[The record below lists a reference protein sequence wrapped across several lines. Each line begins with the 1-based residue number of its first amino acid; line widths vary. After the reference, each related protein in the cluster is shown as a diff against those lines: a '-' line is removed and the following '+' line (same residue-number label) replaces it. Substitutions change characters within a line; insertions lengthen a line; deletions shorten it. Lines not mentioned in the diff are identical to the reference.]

1 MILDEDK
8 RIKVIFDVS
17 FNTQDYDEANELNK
31 KLASLIDDGEFLL
44 PLLDEID
51 ESDHS
56 KWTVCGNAG
65 YTQRYAGEYFST
77 CSIELHLNSPIDE
90 ESVHDVK
97 QRFDD
102 TDTYHLV
109 DSLLEKIALNDC
121 EFTIIDVFMGQV
133 LS

>member
-56 KWTVCGNAG
+56 KWTVYGNAG
-65 YTQRYAGEYFST
+65 HTQRYAGEYFS
-77 CSIELHLNSPIDE
+77 
-90 ESVHDVK
+90 K
-97 QRFDD
+97 
-102 TDTYHLV
+102 
-109 DSLLEKIALNDC
+109 LLP
-121 EFTIIDVFMGQV
+121 
-133 LS
+133 

>member
-17 FNTQDYDEANELNK
+17 FNT
-31 KLASLIDDGEFLL
+31 
-44 PLLDEID
+44 
-51 ESDHS
+51 
-56 KWTVCGNAG
+56 
-65 YTQRYAGEYFST
+65 
-77 CSIELHLNSPIDE
+77 
-90 ESVHDVK
+90 
-97 QRFDD
+97 
-102 TDTYHLV
+102 LV